1 VLIVIVL
8 LTNARV
14 VHLQKNALI
23 VLGMNVAV
31 GKQLIKKLG
40 VQNKTKKGTGLDV
53 FNNKVQV
60 I

>member
-1 VLIVIVL
+1 MLIVIVL

-23 VLGMNVAV
+23 VLGMNVVV
-31 GKQLIKKLG
+31 GKQLIKKLV
-40 VQNKTKKGTGLDV
+40 VQNKTKSGAGLYG
-53 FNNKVQV
+53 FNNKVQA

>member
-1 VLIVIVL
+1 MLIVIVL
-8 LTNARV
+8 LNNARI
-14 VHLQKNALI
+14 VHLLKNVLI

-31 GKQLIKKLG
+31 GKQLIKKLR